1 MPNVV
6 GERYQITVSKPI
18 RQELGVEPGD
28 LAIERVEDGRLVV
41 TFVPHAHRD
50 SLLGIL
56 RQAGTAPIGDWS
68 ALMED
73 ARRARSAEI
82 LAALDTG
89 GSRSRRRAR

>member
-1 MPNVV
+1 MSNVV
-6 GERYQITVSKPI
+6 GERYQITISKGV
-18 RQELGVEPGD
+18 REELGVEPGD

-41 TFVPHAHRD
+41 SFVPRAHRE

-56 RQAGTAPIGDWS
+56 RQPEAAPIGDWS

-82 LAALDTG
+82 LAALEG
-89 GSRSRRRAR
+89 GSRRGRRAR